1 MFNFIQKNDSNSQK
15 KLVTLKNPKL
25 VDGLVKDE
33 AITNGMTDSAV
44 IENAVLTHFLNSD
57 DTITFAVVNC
67 LFQENGIAKVCNA
80 IFSYLVAMP
89 EAADDSLLPLLD
101 YITMIELRHRTI
113 INGNED
119 ILTHFV
125 SCIDSLL
132 NLIKKYYGGK
142 YDPSGYYFPSTDLND
157 RMLPQV
163 HDTDLDLLN
172 DLLKIK
178 ETPEYIN
185 TGTYF
190 ALLVMLIKRM
200 WLLGHNNY
208 NGGIRNWTYTYRI
221 LADYTS
227 LAHWPCL
234 PQYRNELIH
243 TVKKI
248 TFQKDNSV
256 TLTENVPVLNR
267 SIYLRGH
274 NKLITTEDA
283 LIFLADPSIPESECT
298 RAARISH
305 LSSLIRTEHPYILL
319 YTDDHI
325 PQINNIAERIVLENN
340 LLDFK
345 SVKDIAVDAIISF
358 GVYRD
363 ERIRWDTV

>member
-1 MFNFIQKNDSNSQK
+1 MFNFIQKTDSNSQK

-33 AITNGMTDSAV
+33 AVTNGMTESAV
-44 IENAVLTHFLNSD
+44 IENAVLSHFLNSD
-57 DTITFAVVNC
+57 DNITYAVVNC
-67 LFQENGIAKVCNA
+67 IFQENGIAKTCSS
-80 IFSYLVAMP
+80 IFSYLAARP

-113 INGNED
+113 LTGNED

-132 NLIKKYYGGK
+132 NLTEKYYGGK
-142 YDPSGYYFPSTDLND
+142 YDPSGYYFPSADSND

-163 HDTDLDLLN
+163 HDADLDVLK

-208 NGGIRNWTYTYRI
+208 SGGIRNWTYTYRI

-234 PQYRNELIH
+234 PQYRNELVHII
-243 TVKKI
+243 KKI
-248 TFQKDNSV
+248 TLQKDNSV
-256 TLTENVPVLNR
+256 TLNENVPVLNR
-267 SIYLRGH
+267 SIYLRG
-274 NKLITTEDA
+274 NSKLITTKDA
-283 LIFLADPSIPESECT
+283 LVFRADSSIPEAEYT

-319 YTDDHI
+319 YTDEHI
-325 PQINNIAERIVLENN
+325 PQINDIAERIVRENN

-345 SVKDIAVDAIISF
+345 SVKDIAVDAIITF